1 MSGAPPLPI
10 SDVDGHPHPMN
21 PTRHPATML
30 KPPKTPPPQTGEVRV
45 SLSTHPSSPV
55 RCAMPPVN
63 VSRYV
68 EMRTRLPRSEV
79 VFAGFVGSTD
89 SLVYRH
95 LALGPE
101 THCFSVE
108 ARLSTNQQEPILG
121 TARLLHTVGSDR

>member
-1 MSGAPPLPI
+1 
-10 SDVDGHPHPMN
+10 
-21 PTRHPATML
+21 
-30 KPPKTPPPQTGEVRV
+30 
-45 SLSTHPSSPV
+45 
-55 RCAMPPVN
+55 MPPVN

-68 EMRTRLPRSEV
+68 EMRARLPRSAV

-95 LALGPE
+95 LAPGPE
-101 THCFSVE
+101 THCFSME